1 MEHPKTV
8 IHRILYRLQ
17 RHFAENRATR
27 IQTALLALFFCLLA
41 WIAGVLGGSVAAFFV
56 YTLTPDGPTR
66 DWPAVLTF
74 AAVTTLFGAFG
85 IAKSLQMYRNRISD
99 SPDS

>member
-1 MEHPKTV
+1 MEHPRST
-8 IHRILYRLQ
+8 IHRILKRLH

-41 WIAGVLGGSVAAFFV
+41 WTAGVLGGSVAAFFV
-56 YTLTPDGPTR
+56 YALTPDGPTR

-74 AAVTTLFGAFG
+74 AGVTLLCGTFG
-85 IAKSLQMYRNRISD
+85 IVKSLQMYRNRISESAD
-99 SPDS
+99 S